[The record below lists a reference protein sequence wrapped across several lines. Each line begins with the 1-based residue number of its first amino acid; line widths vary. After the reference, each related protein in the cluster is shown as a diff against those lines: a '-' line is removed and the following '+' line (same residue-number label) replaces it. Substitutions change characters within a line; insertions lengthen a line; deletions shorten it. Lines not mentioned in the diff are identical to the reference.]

1 MKRPAPPRLD
11 ADLLLRAY
19 GAGFFPMAASKR
31 GPLSW
36 FSPDPRTIIPL
47 ESFNVPRS
55 LSRVIREHHFEIRV
69 NGAFDAVIHGCADR
83 DDTWISREIIEAT
96 TELHRR
102 GFAHSVESWQAE
114 ELAGGLYGVAIGG
127 AFFGESMFSRTP
139 NASKAALVA
148 LVERLRT
155 RGFRLLDVQ
164 YGNPHLAQFGT
175 VEISRENYLDLLAR
189 ALPLP
194 VVFFP

>member
-1 MKRPAPPRLD
+1 MNRPAPPRLD

-19 GAGFFPMAASKR
+19 GAGLFPMAASKQ

-47 ESFNVPRS
+47 DGFNVPRS
-55 LSRVIREHHFEIRV
+55 LSRVIRERPFEIRV

-102 GFAHSVESWQAE
+102 GFAHSVESWRGD

-164 YGNPHLAQFGT
+164 YSNPHLAQFGT
-175 VEISRENYLDLLAR
+175 VEISRGNYLDLLAH
-189 ALPLP
+189 ALTLP
-194 VVFFP
+194 AVFFP

>member
-1 MKRPAPPRLD
+1 VNRPAPPRLD

-19 GAGFFPMAASKR
+19 GAGLFPMAASKQ

-47 ESFNVPRS
+47 DGFNVPRS
-55 LSRVIREHHFEIRV
+55 LSRVIRERPFEIRV

-102 GFAHSVESWQAE
+102 GFAHSVESWRAD

-164 YGNPHLAQFGT
+164 YSNPHLAQFGT
-175 VEISRENYLDLLAR
+175 VEISRGNYLDLLAH
-189 ALPLP
+189 ALTLP
-194 VVFFP
+194 AVFFP

>member
-1 MKRPAPPRLD
+1 MNRPAPPRLD

-19 GAGFFPMAASKR
+19 GAGLFPMAASKQ

-47 ESFNVPRS
+47 DGFNVPRS
-55 LSRVIREHHFEIRV
+55 LSRVIRERPFEIRV

-102 GFAHSVESWQAE
+102 GFAHSVESWRAD

-164 YGNPHLAQFGT
+164 YSNPHLAQFGT
-175 VEISRENYLDLLAR
+175 VEISRGNYLDLLAH
-189 ALPLP
+189 ALTLP
-194 VVFFP
+194 AVFFP

>member
-1 MKRPAPPRLD
+1 VNRPAPPRLD

-19 GAGFFPMAASKR
+19 GAGLFPMAASKQ

-47 ESFNVPRS
+47 DGFNVPRS
-55 LSRVIREHHFEIRV
+55 LSRVIRERPFEIRV

-102 GFAHSVESWQAE
+102 GFAHSVESWRGD

-164 YGNPHLAQFGT
+164 YSNPHLAQFGT
-175 VEISRENYLDLLAR
+175 VEISRGNYLDLLAH
-189 ALPLP
+189 ALTLP
-194 VVFFP
+194 AVFFP

>member
-1 MKRPAPPRLD
+1 
-11 ADLLLRAY
+11 
-19 GAGFFPMAASKR
+19 MAASKR

-55 LSRVIREHHFEIRV
+55 LSRVIRERHFEIRV

-83 DDTWISREIIEAT
+83 GDTWISREIIEAT

-164 YGNPHLAQFGT
+164 YSNPHLAQFGT
-175 VEISRENYLDLLAR
+175 AEISRENYLDLLAR
-189 ALPLP
+189 ALALP
-194 VVFFP
+194 AVFFP

>member
-1 MKRPAPPRLD
+1 VKRPAPPRLD

-55 LSRVIREHHFEIRV
+55 LSRVIRENHFEIRV

-83 DDTWISREIIEAT
+83 EDTWISREIIEAT

-164 YGNPHLAQFGT
+164 YSNPHLAQFGAA
-175 VEISRENYLDLLAR
+175 EISRENYLDLLAR
-189 ALPLP
+189 ALALP
-194 VVFFP
+194 AVFFP